1 MRPPGVSRN
10 ECDKSRALIL
20 MILLWMFLRMEREI
34 AHLKQR
40 ISESEG
46 SVRSLSVSGEEK
58 NNVNQSPVSP
68 IQTLPSVLSVGDE
81 RCARHAGQF
90 YSSLVI
96 WPSNDWTVP
105 LMTRFSFRINA
116 YIEEEV
122 QRRLQKLNLLNRE
135 NNNTLSLSSDSLQ
148 VLV

>member
-1 MRPPGVSRN
+1 
-10 ECDKSRALIL
+10 
-20 MILLWMFLRMEREI
+20 MEREI
-34 AHLKQR
+34 AQLKQR

-68 IQTLPSVLSVGDE
+68 MQTLPSVLSVGDE
-81 RCARHAGQF
+81 RCTRC
-90 YSSLVI
+90 LVL
-96 WPSNDWTVP
+96 SNTVLLLACDLAKQCWTVP
-105 LMTRFSFRINA
+105 LMTRFSFRINM

-148 VLV
+148 VYDYSSHSHSL